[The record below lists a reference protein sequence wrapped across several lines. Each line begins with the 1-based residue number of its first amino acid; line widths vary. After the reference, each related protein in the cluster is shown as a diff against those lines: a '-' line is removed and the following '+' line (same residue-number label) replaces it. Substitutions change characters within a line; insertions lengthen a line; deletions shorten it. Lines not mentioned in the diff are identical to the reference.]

1 MGLVDG
7 KVAVITG
14 GTSGIGA
21 ATARL
26 FAAEGA
32 TVVLT
37 GRRENAGE
45 LLAAELSLLAAEGT
59 TAEFVRADVSAEADV
74 QGLIGQVVDRFGRLD
89 CLVNNAGV
97 GGTPGGVADVDMD
110 RFWSTLAVNLGGVV
124 LGIKHAA
131 PVMTRQGSGSIINV
145 ASIGGQ
151 IAGWSMM
158 DYSAAKAAVIH
169 LTRWAASELGEHG
182 VRVNSVSPGPVVTG
196 LFGKGAGLGAAE
208 ADQTAAALKPVF
220 AERLAS
226 WQPIRR
232 AGVSADVAPALV
244 WLASDA
250 SAFVTGQDLAVDG
263 GITAGR
269 PASVSAADRA
279 AIAQAITPRRA
290 PSQVI
295 PQINN
300 LPR

>member
-1 MGLVDG
+1 MGMVDG

-21 ATARL
+21 AAARL

-32 TVVLT
+32 TVVIT
-37 GRRENAGE
+37 GRRKDAGE
-45 LLAAELSLLAAEGT
+45 RLAAELSLMAAEGA
-59 TAEFVRADVSAEADV
+59 TAEFVRADASMEADV
-74 QGLIGQVVDRFGRLD
+74 EAMIGQVVDRFERLD

-97 GGTPGGVADVDMD
+97 GGVPGGVATVDMD
-110 RFWSTLAVNLGGVV
+110 RFWSTLAVNLGSVV
-124 LGIKHAA
+124 LGMRYAA
-131 PVMTRQGSGSIINV
+131 PVMTRQRSGSIINV

-151 IAGWSMM
+151 FAGWSML

-196 LFGKGAGLGAAE
+196 LFGKGAGMDAAE
-208 ADQTAAALKPVF
+208 AEQTAAVLEPVF
-220 AERLAS
+220 AERLSS

-232 AGVSADVAPALV
+232 AGVSADVAPALA

-279 AIAQAITPRRA
+279 AIAAAITGVRGTALRR
-290 PSQVI
+290 QRI
-295 PQINN
+295 
-300 LPR
+300 

>member
-1 MGLVDG
+1 MGLVQG

-21 ATARL
+21 AAARL

-32 TVVLT
+32 TVVLA
-37 GRRENAGE
+37 GRRKDAGE
-45 LLAAELSLLAAEGT
+45 ALAAELSLVAAEGAT
-59 TAEFVRADVSAEADV
+59 VEFVRADVSAEADV
-74 QGLIGQVVDRFGRLD
+74 QGMIGHVVDRFGRLD

-97 GGTPGGVADVDMD
+97 GGTPGGVATVDLD

-124 LGIKHAA
+124 LGMKHAA
-131 PVMTRQGSGSIINV
+131 PVMVRQGSGSIINV
-145 ASIGGQ
+145 ASIGGRF
-151 IAGWSMM
+151 AGWSML

-169 LTRWAASELGEHG
+169 LTRWAATELGEHG

-196 LFGKGAGLGAAE
+196 IFGKGAGLDPAE
-208 ADQTAAALKPVF
+208 ADQTAAVLEPVF
-220 AERLAS
+220 AERLSS

-250 SAFVTGQDLAVDG
+250 AAFVTGQDVAVDG

-279 AIAQAITPRRA
+279 AVAEAITRGSGRR
-290 PSQVI
+290 
-295 PQINN
+295 
-300 LPR
+300 

>member
-1 MGLVDG
+1 MGLVQG

-21 ATARL
+21 AAARL

-32 TVVLT
+32 TVVLA
-37 GRRENAGE
+37 GRRKDAGE
-45 LLAAELSLLAAEGT
+45 ALAAELSLVAAEGAT
-59 TAEFVRADVSAEADV
+59 VEFARADVSSEADV
-74 QGLIGQVVDRFGRLD
+74 QGMIGHVVDRFGRLD

-97 GGTPGGVADVDMD
+97 GGTPGGVATVDLD

-124 LGIKHAA
+124 LGMKHAA
-131 PVMTRQGSGSIINV
+131 PVMVRQGSGSIITV
-145 ASIGGQ
+145 ASIGGRF
-151 IAGWSMM
+151 AGWSML

-169 LTRWAASELGEHG
+169 LTRWAATELGEHG

-196 LFGKGAGLGAAE
+196 IFGKGAGLDPAE
-208 ADQTAAALKPVF
+208 ADQTAAVLEPVF
-220 AERLAS
+220 AERLSS

-250 SAFVTGQDLAVDG
+250 AAFVTGQDVAVDG

-279 AIAQAITPRRA
+279 AVAEAITRGSGRR
-290 PSQVI
+290 
-295 PQINN
+295 
-300 LPR
+300 

>member
-1 MGLVDG
+1 M
-7 KVAVITG
+7 
-14 GTSGIGA
+14 
-21 ATARL
+21 
-26 FAAEGA
+26 
-32 TVVLT
+32 
-37 GRRENAGE
+37 
-45 LLAAELSLLAAEGT
+45 
-59 TAEFVRADVSAEADV
+59 
-74 QGLIGQVVDRFGRLD
+74 IGQVVDRFGRLD

-97 GGTPGGVADVDMD
+97 GGTPGGVATVDMD
-110 RFWSTLAVNLGGVV
+110 RFWSTLAVNLGSVV
-124 LGIKHAA
+124 LGMRHAA
-131 PVMTRQGSGSIINV
+131 PVMTRQRSGSIINV

-151 IAGWSMM
+151 FAGWSML

-196 LFGKGAGLGAAE
+196 LFGKGAGMDAVEAE
-208 ADQTAAALKPVF
+208 QTAAVLEPVF
-220 AERLAS
+220 AERLSS

-250 SAFVTGQDLAVDG
+250 SSFVTGQDLAVDG

-279 AIAQAITPRRA
+279 AIAAAITGVRGTAHPEGRPA
-290 PSQVI
+290 
-295 PQINN
+295 
-300 LPR
+300 

>member
-1 MGLVDG
+1 MGLVQG

-21 ATARL
+21 AAARL

-32 TVVLT
+32 TVVLA
-37 GRRENAGE
+37 GRRKDAGE
-45 LLAAELSLLAAEGT
+45 ALAAELSLVAAEGAT
-59 TAEFVRADVSAEADV
+59 VEFVRADVSAEADV
-74 QGLIGQVVDRFGRLD
+74 QGMIGHVVDRFGRLD

-97 GGTPGGVADVDMD
+97 GGTPGGVATVDLD

-124 LGIKHAA
+124 LGMKHAA
-131 PVMTRQGSGSIINV
+131 PVMVRQGSGSIITV
-145 ASIGGQ
+145 ASIGGRF
-151 IAGWSMM
+151 AGWSML

-169 LTRWAASELGEHG
+169 LTRWAATELGEHG

-196 LFGKGAGLGAAE
+196 IFGKGAGLDPAE
-208 ADQTAAALKPVF
+208 ADQTAAVLEPVF
-220 AERLAS
+220 AERLSS

-250 SAFVTGQDLAVDG
+250 AAFVTGQDVAVDG

-279 AIAQAITPRRA
+279 AVAEAITRGSGRR
-290 PSQVI
+290 
-295 PQINN
+295 
-300 LPR
+300 

>member
-1 MGLVDG
+1 MVDG

-21 ATARL
+21 AAARL

-37 GRRENAGE
+37 GRRKDAGE
-45 LLAAELSLLAAEGT
+45 RLTAELSVMAAEGAA
-59 TAEFVRADVSAEADV
+59 AEFVRADASAEADV
-74 QGLIGQVVDRFGRLD
+74 QTMIGHVVDRFGRLD

-97 GGTPGGVADVDMD
+97 GGTPGGVATVDMD

-124 LGIKHAA
+124 LGMKHAA
-131 PVMTRQGSGSIINV
+131 PVMTQQGSGSIINV

-151 IAGWSMM
+151 FAGWSML

-169 LTRWAASELGEHG
+169 LTRWAATELGEHG

-196 LFGKGAGLGAAE
+196 LFAKGAGIDPAE
-208 ADQTAAALKPVF
+208 ADQTAAVLEPVF
-220 AERLAS
+220 AERLSS

-250 SAFVTGQDLAVDG
+250 AAFVTGQDLSVDG

-279 AIAQAITPRRA
+279 AIAGAITRA
-290 PSQVI
+290 TFKVPGNGG
-295 PQINN
+295 PEDA
-300 LPR
+300 